1 MAVDFRK
8 PAHVL
13 AVHGVQTSED
23 ADIASDQQ
31 IRALITRSLADVHVE
46 KEFRV
51 KGYFYEDINDEAQR
65 FYQGIGTALTAGSP
79 LAGQALDTIVDLVG
93 DVVTA
98 AKNTSTAHLIRKG
111 LRDKILESYRSRN
124 QLVVVAHSLGTI
136 YALDVIN
143 GLIANRRYFKGDDRA
158 TWPVQGF
165 ISMGSPLGL
174 GLEFA
179 GVKMFEKRPL
189 HSIRDAEFSLF
200 PWHNY
205 YNRLDPIV
213 SGNIFGVPV
222 DVDGAKGPV
231 EARYGSTV
239 QASNWLLKGHVV
251 TSGQQWLL
259 AHVAYWD
266 NPTIGDR
273 LVDMLWG

>member
-1 MAVDFRK
+1 MPVNFSK

-23 ADIASDQQ
+23 GKIESDKQ
-31 IRALITRSLADVHVE
+31 IRALMTRSLADIHVE
-46 KEFRV
+46 KDFDV
-51 KGYFYEDINDEAQR
+51 KGYFYEDLNDNAMK
-65 FYQGIGTALTAGSP
+65 FYKRIATALTSGKP
-79 LAGQALDTIVDLVG
+79 LAGQALKVVIDLVG
-93 DVVTA
+93 DVVIA
-98 AKNTSTAHLIRKG
+98 AKNTSTAHKIRKG
-111 LRDKILESYRSRN
+111 LRKQILDSYRSGN
-124 QLVVVAHSLGTI
+124 QLVVVAHSLGTV

-143 GLIANRRYFKGDDRA
+143 ELIADGRYFKGDDRR

-165 ISMGSPLGL
+165 VSMGSPLGL
-174 GLEFA
+174 GLEFT
-179 GVKMFEKRPL
+179 GVKVFEKRTIN
-189 HSIRDAEFSLF
+189 SIPGTRYSLF

-231 EARYGSTV
+231 EARYGPDI
-239 QASNWLLKGHVV
+239 QAASWLLQGHIV

-259 AHVAYWD
+259 SHVAYWN
-266 NPTIGDR
+266 NPMIGDR